1 MSDNNTEALE
11 SDVENVDQELDQD
24 DTDQVEDPD
33 VDQDQ
38 DDQDD
43 EQEFD
48 RDSILDKLRK
58 KNSENRNLRRA
69 KKEAEE
75 KAEKAGK
82 DSERVQV
89 LEAVNTRYETLAEND
104 LPLKLAKW
112 IDATDAEG
120 ILEQAEEILSLGDS
134 GVTPPP
140 TDTPKE
146 RVKKNRKV
154 VAPVDEIG
162 DLDEFAAKIYKN

>member
-11 SDVENVDQELDQD
+11 SDVENVDQELGQD

-33 VDQDQ
+33 VDQNQ

-43 EQEFD
+43 EQDFD

-58 KNSENRNLRRA
+58 KNSENRILRRA

-75 KAEKAGK
+75 KAAKAGK

-112 IDATDAEG
+112 IDATDPDD
-120 ILEQAEEILSLGDS
+120 ILEQAEELLSLS
-134 GVTPPP
+134 GGSTPPP
-140 TDTPKE
+140 SDTPKE
-146 RVKKNRKV
+146 RIKKQRKNV
-154 VAPVDEIG
+154 QRTDEIG
-162 DLDEFAAKIYKN
+162 DLDDFAASIYKD